1 MNSPLELTMSDLIE
15 LIIAMF
21 GPPIISLNNILLL
34 LLVNIFYPVKP
45 LLPDE
50 SILVSEI
57 GYKPELYA
65 LCTKFSLLTLLI
77 LN

>member
-1 MNSPLELTMSDLIE
+1 MSDFIE
-15 LIIAMF
+15 LIIAIC
-21 GPPIISLNNILLL
+21 GPPIISFNNMLFL
-34 LLVNIFYPVKP
+34 LLVHICYPVNP

-50 SILVSEI
+50 STLVSET
-57 GYKPELYA
+57 GYKQELYA